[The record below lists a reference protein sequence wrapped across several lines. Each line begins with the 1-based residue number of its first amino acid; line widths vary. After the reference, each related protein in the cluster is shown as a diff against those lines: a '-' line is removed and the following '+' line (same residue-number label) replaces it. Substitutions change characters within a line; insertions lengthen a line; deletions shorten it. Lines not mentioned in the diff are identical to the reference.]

1 MSRLDGLLERIRALC
16 KSHGLVYRL
25 EKVIGEDSGARIRVV
40 YVKPENVLQHM
51 TDSTFAPFK
60 THERDLVEAEAVAI
74 IDSDEEGYKLA
85 SFEIMKDD
93 GSKVL
98 EHLRTKMVSV
108 IHGIS
113 VEKLH
118 EVITDPRWREAVTMW
133 NEGTN
138 TREIA
143 AHIHVNNY
151 RTVSNKMKKLRDKYG
166 EDVVLTNKERK
177 RRSESGW

>member
-1 MSRLDGLLERIRALC
+1 MSSLDGLLERIKALC
-16 KSHGLVYRL
+16 KSHGVVYTH
-25 EKVIGEDSGARIRVV
+25 EKKIDEGAGARLRVK

-74 IDSDEEGYKLA
+74 IDRDEDGFKLA

-93 GSKVL
+93 GSKAL

-151 RTVSNKMKKLRDKYG
+151 RTVSNKMGKLRKEYG
-166 EDVVLTNKERK
+166 EDVVLTNEERK

>member
-1 MSRLDGLLERIRALC
+1 MSSLDGLLERIKALC
-16 KSHGLVYRL
+16 KSHGAVYTH
-25 EKVIGEDSGARIRVV
+25 EKKIGEGAVARFRVK

-51 TDSTFAPFK
+51 TDSMFAPFK
-60 THERDLVEAEAVAI
+60 SHERDLVEAEAVAI
-74 IDSDEEGYKLA
+74 IDSDKDGYKLA
-85 SFEIMKDD
+85 SFEITKDNE
-93 GSKVL
+93 SKVL

-133 NEGTN
+133 NENTN

-143 AHIHVNNY
+143 AHIRVNNY
-151 RTVSNKMKKLRDKYG
+151 RTVANKMGKLRKEYG
-166 EDVVLTNKERK
+166 KDVVLTNEERK
-177 RRSESGW
+177 RRSLSGW